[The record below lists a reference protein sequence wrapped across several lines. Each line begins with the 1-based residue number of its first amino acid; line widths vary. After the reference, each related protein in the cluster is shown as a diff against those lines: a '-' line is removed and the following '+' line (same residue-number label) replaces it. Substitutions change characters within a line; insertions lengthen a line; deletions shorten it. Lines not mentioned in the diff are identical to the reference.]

1 MSLKRIRQ
9 NSNEKVI
16 GRIFMIFFKKVI
28 SEFFVFRKSDTR
40 L

>member
-16 GRIFMIFFKKVI
+16 GGFFSNFQKVI
-28 SEFFVFRKSDTR
+28 SEFLRS
-40 L
+40 